1 MKWTT
6 ILYHIIQLLAV
17 CAGIYTYK
25 RLVKTAK
32 VLFWLLAYTFISE
45 LVALYIRLNFGDGTN
60 VFVYHIYNPV
70 QYTLLTYAF
79 YLEMRQYRFMLYSI
93 VLFWVFAIVNGI
105 FWEPF
110 LTMFCANL
118 SMTKS
123 VFTSLW
129 ILLYFYELV
138 KNVNE
143 HKFLDYPL
151 VWISVF
157 LLVSN
162 VANILGLGLFNIL
175 DPYDSITQN
184 LYKVRSFTNDFLYA
198 AFIGAFFCPQKTLNY
213 SEVSN

>member
-6 ILYHIIQLLAV
+6 ILYHIIQFLAV

-25 RLVKTAK
+25 RLGKTAK

-45 LVALYIRLNFGDGTN
+45 LVALYFRLNFGNN
-60 VFVYHIYNPV
+60 VFVYHLYNPV

-79 YLEMRQYRFMLYSI
+79 SLELPKYQFIRYSI
-93 VLFWVFAIVNGI
+93 FLFWVFAIVNGI

-110 LTMFCANL
+110 LTLFCANV

-123 VFTSLW
+123 ILTSLW
-129 ILLYFYELV
+129 ILIFFYELL
-138 KNVNE
+138 KNVSE

-151 VWISVF
+151 VWISMF

-162 VANILGLGLFNIL
+162 VTNVLGLGLFNVL
-175 DPYDSITQN
+175 DPLNYITLS
-184 LYKVRSFTNDFLYA
+184 LYKVRSITNDFLYA
-198 AFIGAFFCPQKTLNY
+198 AFIGAFFCPQKNINY
-213 SEVSN
+213 SEATK